1 MRFALLLVAA
11 AMAHAQTARDPD
23 AVLQQ
28 ARARLQAAAQNL
40 EKYVCIETLDRSYYE
55 RAVSSDPRRLEFTD
69 RVRLEVTVSHGRE
82 LHAWPGATRF
92 DSRDVDELIRDGPVS
107 TGAFGAY
114 LASVFDRA
122 GVETHY
128 NGERSADG
136 KTVFEYGYHVPL
148 AASRFEIKVAAEW
161 RPTAYEGEFQLD
173 PQSLDLQRLTVRA
186 VQLPSDAAFVAAGA
200 TLDYQRVR
208 IGDSDVLLPRRSLL
222 EIAIKS
228 GRETRNAIA
237 FSNCREYQ
245 AESEVVFDVTPETG
259 SATAPRAGRGRVALS
274 IGLPVT
280 LALDAPIDTA
290 TAAAGDPVA
299 ATVLKPVRRAGS
311 DEELIPAGA
320 IVRGRIRRVEHHLLP
335 APYFLVAW
343 SFNRVEVHGALS
355 PFVARSEPDAEL
367 ARELGANLAMRD
379 TGIWFWGVGAFLFPT
394 GKSHTVIPAGFESK
408 WFTLATG
415 GR

>member
-1 MRFALLLVAA
+1 
-11 AMAHAQTARDPD
+11 MAHAQTARDPD

-28 ARARLQAAAQNL
+28 ARVRLQAAAQNL

-128 NGERSADG
+128 NGERSVDG

-148 AASRFEIKVAAEW
+148 AASHFEIKVAAEW
-161 RPTAYEGEFQLD
+161 RPAAYEGEFQLD
-173 PQSLDLQRLTVRA
+173 PPSLDLQRLTVRA

-208 IGDSDVLLPRRSLL
+208 IGDSDVLLPRQSRL
-222 EIAIKS
+222 EIALKS
-228 GRETRNAIA
+228 GRETRNSIA

-245 AESEVVFDVTPETG
+245 AESEVVFDAPPETG
-259 SATAPRAGRGRVALS
+259 SAAAPRAGRGRT
-274 IGLPVT
+274 LPST
-280 LALDAPIDTA
+280 PPPPPRAIRWPPQCSNRC
-290 TAAAGDPVA
+290 AA
-299 ATVLKPVRRAGS
+299 RA
-311 DEELIPAGA
+311 
-320 IVRGRIRRVEHHLLP
+320 RTR
-335 APYFLVAW
+335 
-343 SFNRVEVHGALS
+343 N
-355 PFVARSEPDAEL
+355 
-367 ARELGANLAMRD
+367 
-379 TGIWFWGVGAFLFPT
+379 
-394 GKSHTVIPAGFESK
+394 
-408 WFTLATG
+408 
-415 GR
+415 